1 VDCRE
6 FRDLLR
12 LLRSDLKEEDIPKK
26 TKLRDEILMEWVK
39 WFHRFKQE
47 LHASIFSYEFVTA
60 TNLKSGTV

>member
-1 VDCRE
+1 
-6 FRDLLR
+6 
-12 LLRSDLKEEDIPKK
+12 
-26 TKLRDEILMEWVK
+26 MEWVK